1 MERGTL
7 RNSQSVPETIRKTEM
22 SSPLRK
28 NRAFTLVELLVVIAI
43 IGMLIALLLP
53 AVQAAREAARRMQCT
68 NHLKQV
74 GLAVHNFESNYGA
87 LPPAAIGNGRGSIFT
102 LVWPYMEQ
110 QALYDL
116 AFATDDRWNL
126 GLSYSTGGT
135 GFSRTFLV
143 AHPGSDTNGNNDWK
157 VMDDI
162 EGGVW
167 TGPTWWKAV
176 SDSERAAFSS
186 ISTYICPSRGG
197 GKRFTTG
204 FAMSGPCSDY
214 AMVYATGPGIPGSW
228 GEGGGQT
235 SLALACNPWDNVRT
249 LTLGVNNDYCLNTLT
264 LAHGP
269 FLAANITPNWSGD
282 VSGAGYTP
290 GRTNVPRFG
299 VRSWKGRVGLDW
311 WQDGSSN
318 QLLFGEKAI
327 YTDRLRVCDG
337 TNGAGW
343 SGLQDCSFL
352 AGSVAQGVNV
362 GRSFRMWAP
371 NNTAN
376 PNNGEY
382 INIAM
387 PEDADR
393 GRGGERQMAFGSW
406 HTGVCNFL
414 MGDGAV
420 RAVNVTTPAE
430 AILFPLSNVDDGA
443 SASLP

>member
-1 MERGTL
+1 ML
-7 RNSQSVPETIRKTEM
+7 NLSSKTNPY
-22 SSPLRK
+22 STQ
-28 NRAFTLVELLVVIAI
+28 RAFTLVELLVVIAI

-68 NHLKQV
+68 NHLKQI
-74 GLAVHNFESNYGA
+74 GLAVHNFESTYSV
-87 LPPAAIGNGRGSIFT
+87 LPPAAIGNGRGSIFM
-102 LVWPYMEQ
+102 LLLPYMEQ
-110 QALYDL
+110 LALYDQ

-126 GLSYSTGGT
+126 GLTYSTGGT
-135 GFSRTFLV
+135 GFSRMFLA
-143 AHPGSDTNGNNDWK
+143 AHPGTDTNGNNDWK

-167 TGPTWWKAV
+167 SGATFWKAV
-176 SDSERAAFSS
+176 SDSERAAFAS
-186 ISTYICPSRGG
+186 ISAYICPSRGG

-214 AMVYATGPGIPGSW
+214 AMVYATGPGISGAWPWANITGAAN
-228 GEGGGQT
+228 QT
-235 SLALACNPWDNVRT
+235 SLALACNPWDTIRPFS
-249 LTLGVNNDYCLNTLT
+249 GVGSECINTLKF
-264 LAHGP
+264 AHGP
-269 FLAANITPNWSGD
+269 FVAPDITPSWSGD

-299 VRSWKGRVGLDW
+299 VRSWKGRVGLEW

-318 QLLFGEKAI
+318 QMLFGEKAI
-327 YTDRLRVCDG
+327 YTDKLRTCDG

-343 SGLQDCSFL
+343 LGLQDCSFL
-352 AGSVAQGVNV
+352 AGSVAQGVNI
-362 GRSFRMWAP
+362 GRSFRMYNP
-371 NNTAN
+371 SNTDN
-376 PNNGEY
+376 PNNGDY

-387 PEDADR
+387 PEDSSK
-393 GRGGERQMAFGSW
+393 GGDRQMAFGSW
-406 HTGVCNFL
+406 HTGVSNFL

-430 AILFPLSNVDDGA
+430 SILFPLSNVDDGA